1 MSKEMA
7 VIALGVLV
15 ILTRTFLGIPGSW
28 QTVLLVVSGVGLVIL
43 GFLLRG
49 EAIGRQAR
57 VAPRASQRVS
67 YPYADNLTEE
77 PATAPEPHEERGIT
91 SLN

>member
-7 VIALGVLV
+7 VIALGVFV
-15 ILTRTFLGIPGSW
+15 IVIRTVLGVPGEW
-28 QTVLLVVSGVGLVIL
+28 QTVLFILTGIALVVV

-49 EAIGRQAR
+49 EAISRHTSAR
-57 VAPRASQRVS
+57 AVQTRS
-67 YPYADNLTEE
+67 YSFVEST
-77 PATAPEPHEERGIT
+77 PEAVTTHEHKEGIT